1 MKFSKSQ
8 TVTKLEVSFIHLP
21 VAKRSYDGIYTL
33 FDHSG
38 ARNSGIREEG
48 MGFNL
53 KGRHLLTLKNYSA
66 LEIEFLLNLSIKLK
80 QDKHAGIRIKHLEG
94 KNIALLFEK
103 ASTRTRCAFVVA
115 CVDEGAHAEYL
126 GIEDIQI
133 GKKET
138 VKDTA
143 RVLGRMFDG
152 IEFRGY
158 KQETLEELARYA
170 GVPVWN
176 GLTDKFHPT
185 QALADLMTVME
196 GKGSLQGIRFAYVGD
211 GRSNVANSLLVIG
224 SKMGLDFRIVTV
236 ESLFPEKELVKEAET
251 FALERQGKISLTTD
265 VDSGVKGAD
274 VIYTDVWASMGEE
287 SKIAERIALLK
298 PYQVNRAMIEKT
310 GNPEVMFLHCLPSF
324 HNTDT
329 EMSKK
334 NPDICEVT
342 EEVFE
347 GRHSRVFDQAE
358 NRVHAIK
365 AVMVATLI

>member
-1 MKFSKSQ
+1 MASNS
-8 TVTKLEVSFIHLP
+8 
-21 VAKRSYDGIYTL
+21 VAG
-33 FDHSG
+33 
-38 ARNSGIREEG
+38 EG
-48 MGFNL
+48 DMAFNL
-53 KGRHLLTLKNYSA
+53 TGRHLLTLKDYSA
-66 LEIEFLLNLSIKLK
+66 QEIEFLLHLSIKLK
-80 QDKHAGIRIKHLEG
+80 QDKHAGVRTRNLEG

-126 GIEDIQI
+126 GIEDIQL

-152 IEFRGY
+152 IQFRGY
-158 KQETLEELARYA
+158 KHETVEELARHA

-196 GKGSLQGIRFAYVGD
+196 CKRSLKGIRFAYVGD
-211 GRSNVANSLLVIG
+211 GRSNVANSLLVIS
-224 SKMGLDFRIVTV
+224 SKMGLDFRVVTA
-236 ESLFPEKELVKEAET
+236 ESLFPEKALVKEAE
-251 FALERQGKISLTTD
+251 AVAAESKGKITLTTD
-265 VDSGVKGAD
+265 VDRGVQGAD

-287 SKIAERIALLK
+287 NKISTRIRLLK
-298 PYQVNRAMIEKT
+298 PFQVNRTLIDKT
-310 GNPEVMFLHCLPSF
+310 GNPEVIFLHCLPSF

-329 EMSKK
+329 ELSRK

-342 EEVFE
+342 EEVVE
-347 GRHSRVFDQAE
+347 SKHSKVFDQAE
-358 NRVHAIK
+358 NRVHTIK
-365 AVMVATLI
+365 AVMVATLG